1 MSRRRRVLM
10 VLSALSLATLV
21 AVMAAVVS
29 RDGVSDDR
37 EAIADESSLFDDS
50 TAIIVNQDERS
61 VTRQDANGV
70 YQATVSAVPERVEVA
85 GQWVP
90 ISTELTQSQDGGF
103 KAEAHPFF
111 PEFAAQA
118 SESGLL
124 TVVNNGFDLQM
135 GLVGAAEVSA
145 ELTGADAALGTESGV
160 RYSDILGDADL
171 IVGLDGAS
179 VRQAVVID
187 SAPSQDLTVTW
198 RVEARGLE
206 PNVNE
211 FGDLDFVDDSGAVGF
226 TVARASLWDSSGSF
240 GDYDGRAINVDYGI
254 EELGDGV
261 YTLSVTPPLE
271 WLQDPDLVYPV
282 YVDPTIYGSD
292 IHAYKGDGYANTGV
306 AQVGN
311 SKQTS
316 TCCDW
321 RTVLKYEL
329 SPYAGVRVTSAYVYG
344 YRRSGS
350 SGNNNYQPGNTFQA
364 SSFSFGGVGSFLAAL
379 PIAYDGR
386 TTDSYMGQ
394 WVSGLINSRSW
405 GAYMMLT
412 GQEANTVYSYKAI
425 NTYMVIEYVSLPVV
439 NTVTVNGVAPGTFA
453 EVNADDV
460 VVAATGTNYY
470 SGTSQLF
477 QYVFTSSNGGGAYTS
492 PWMSGA
498 SFRLPDTALTPGKN
512 YTMKVN
518 TTDNGVVAP
527 VVPWG
532 SSWSFRVQAAPTVV
546 AGSVTVG
553 GTALNDSSQPV
564 TLAAPRPELSATVTD
579 ADGGTVWAVFTVLR
593 NGVVVLDSVPG
604 GSVTLAAGASGT
616 SSVTLPFEIHPGDG
630 YTLEVQAYDGHQASV
645 PVRPK
650 QVFKVGSGVTW
661 VEIPGASDASVAP

>member
-1 MSRRRRVLM
+1 MSHRRRLLLISSV
-10 VLSALSLATLV
+10 LSLAALV
-21 AVMAAVVS
+21 GVVAAVAPHESV
-29 RDGVSDDR
+29 GDDR
-37 EAIADESSLFDDS
+37 QVIAGASSGFDDS
-50 TAIIVNQDERS
+50 TAIIVDQDELS

-70 YQATVSAVPERVEVA
+70 YQATVSAVPERVEVD

-90 ISTELTQSQDGGF
+90 ISTELTRSPEGGF

-111 PEFAAQA
+111 PEFAEQA
-118 SESGLL
+118 SASSLL
-124 TVVNNGFDLQM
+124 TVVNDGFDLQM
-135 GLVGAAEVSA
+135 GLVGAAEVPV
-145 ELTGADAALGTESGV
+145 ELTGADAALGIESGV

-171 IVGLDGAS
+171 IVGLDGSS
-179 VRQAVVID
+179 VRQAVILDEV
-187 SAPSQDLTVTW
+187 PSQDTTVSW
-198 RVEARGLE
+198 RVEAPGLK
-206 PNVNE
+206 PVVNE
-211 FGDLDFVDDSGAVGF
+211 FGDLDFVDDSGTVRF
-226 TVARASLWDSSGSF
+226 TVARASVWDSSGSF
-240 GDYDGRAINVDYGI
+240 GVYDCRAINVDYGI
-254 EELGDGV
+254 EDLGDGM

-282 YVDPTIYGSD
+282 YVDPTIYGAD
-292 IHAYKGDGYANTGV
+292 IHAYKADGYANTGV

-311 SKQTS
+311 SKQTT

-350 SGNNNYQPGNTFQA
+350 SGNNNYQPGNTFHA
-364 SSFSFGGVGSFLAAL
+364 SSFSFGGVGPFLAAF

-425 NTYMVIEYVSLPVV
+425 NTYMVIEYVSLPAV
-439 NTVTVNGVAPGTFA
+439 NTVTINGVAPGTIA

-460 VVAATGTNYY
+460 AVAATGTNYY

-477 QYVFTSSNGGGAYTS
+477 QYVFTSSNGGAAFTS
-492 PWMSGA
+492 SWMSGA
-498 SFRLPDTALTPGKN
+498 SYRLPDTSLTPGKN

-518 TTDNGVVAP
+518 TTDNGAVAP
-527 VVPWG
+527 VAQWG
-532 SSWSFRVQAAPTVV
+532 SSWTFRVQAAPTVV
-546 AGSVTVG
+546 AGLVTVG
-553 GTALNDSSQPV
+553 GTALNDSTQPV
-564 TLAAPRPELSATVTD
+564 TLAMPRPTLAATVTD

-616 SSVTLPFEIHPGDG
+616 SSVALPFEIHPGDE

-650 QVFKVGSGVTW
+650 QGFKVGSGVTW
-661 VEIPGASDASVAP
+661 VEIPGASDASVTP